1 MDETTLRFNDWR
13 GHMLSA
19 NNVSKVT
26 IRDLHL
32 TRSSPGAT
40 QGFVRQVTAGTVV
53 LEIPPGGL
61 TQLVCFYIYYLPP
74 GFPNPAQIHNGHEDE
89 STRAYL
95 RKFTNISSPQMV
107 LDGNAQVRWMSTY
120 QVFENNDRLWAF
132 KLRQPNIVVPAYQ
145 YGDLIG
151 IKSKCCGEPRSI
163 SYFFRESREVMFE
176 RVRWT
181 RQSRGVFRLGTQ
193 DVTIKD
199 CEIVRER
206 PVGGM
211 GWCLSTSDGGPQFG
225 QPKDPYMHKVKVENF
240 YAENTGDDSLAFF
253 NAKASSLNVG
263 CRYQLNMYLR
273 FFQTEAVVENSVIKD
288 SFARSILLYK
298 SPDVQ
303 YSNVHLERAPG
314 IQCRYR

>member
-1 MDETTLRFNDWR
+1 
-13 GHMLSA
+13 
-19 NNVSKVT
+19 
-26 IRDLHL
+26 
-32 TRSSPGAT
+32 
-40 QGFVRQVTAGTVV
+40 
-53 LEIPPGGL
+53 
-61 TQLVCFYIYYLPP
+61 
-74 GFPNPAQIHNGHEDE
+74 
-89 STRAYL
+89 
-95 RKFTNISSPQMV
+95 MV
-107 LDGNAQVRWMSTY
+107 LNGNAQVRWMSTY

-211 GWCLSTSDGGPQFG
+211 GWCLSTSDGGPQLERHNGGKLQMANSGTSNHRRKPLQLKPATFFS
-225 QPKDPYMHKVKVENF
+225 ENF
-240 YAENTGDDSLAFF
+240 FSLPFSFF
-253 NAKASSLNVG
+253 
-263 CRYQLNMYLR
+263 
-273 FFQTEAVVENSVIKD
+273 FF
-288 SFARSILLYK
+288 
-298 SPDVQ
+298 
-303 YSNVHLERAPG
+303 
-314 IQCRYR
+314 

>member
-1 MDETTLRFNDWR
+1 
-13 GHMLSA
+13 
-19 NNVSKVT
+19 
-26 IRDLHL
+26 
-32 TRSSPGAT
+32 
-40 QGFVRQVTAGTVV
+40 
-53 LEIPPGGL
+53 
-61 TQLVCFYIYYLPP
+61 
-74 GFPNPAQIHNGHEDE
+74 
-89 STRAYL
+89 
-95 RKFTNISSPQMV
+95 MV

-120 QVFENNDRLWAF
+120 QVFQNNDRLWAF

-253 NAKASSLNVG
+253 NAKASSLNV
-263 CRYQLNMYLR
+263 
-273 FFQTEAVVENSVIKD
+273 S
-288 SFARSILLYK
+288 
-298 SPDVQ
+298 
-303 YSNVHLERAPG
+303 
-314 IQCRYR
+314 CRYRLY

>member
-1 MDETTLRFNDWR
+1 MELQGGSCRGELLGEVGVTIVRAEATTIIAKIKQITKLDKNGMGGKNIIVQVAWTNYTVLGR
-13 GHMLSA
+13 GHYKLLLGRA
-19 NNVSKVT
+19 N
-26 IRDLHL
+26 LL
-32 TRSSPGAT
+32 
-40 QGFVRQVTAGTVV
+40 
-53 LEIPPGGL
+53 
-61 TQLVCFYIYYLPP
+61 
-74 GFPNPAQIHNGHEDE
+74 
-89 STRAYL
+89 
-95 RKFTNISSPQMV
+95 
-107 LDGNAQVRWMSTY
+107 LDYSQ
-120 QVFENNDRLWAF
+120 
-132 KLRQPNIVVPAYQ
+132 
-145 YGDLIG
+145 GDLVG

-253 NAKASSLNVG
+253 NAKASSLNV
-263 CRYQLNMYLR
+263 
-273 FFQTEAVVENSVIKD
+273 S
-288 SFARSILLYK
+288 
-298 SPDVQ
+298 
-303 YSNVHLERAPG
+303 
-314 IQCRYR
+314 CRYRLY

>member
-273 FFQTEAVVENSVIKD
+273 FSRLK
-288 SFARSILLYK
+288 L
-298 SPDVQ
+298 
-303 YSNVHLERAPG
+303 
-314 IQCRYR
+314 